1 MAAAEIEGGGAP
13 QLLGHAQLHL
23 AALAVSQIVVV
34 GKFGFHLDNAV
45 LSFHTVAAHP
55 AVGGIGKVI
64 VAAGGVAVAHQ
75 LQVSPGLIQGF
86 VIEETHRLSLMLAV
100 VRQRGVGLGD
110 IQRQGAEI
118 AHVFPH
124 PKVKG
129 AIAVRQLS
137 AAVQGPAGRQA
148 MHGRALEKIG
158 RFLLAVAAA
167 VLPGGEGE
175 AGMAFTLQH
184 RHR

>member
-1 MAAAEIEGGGAP
+1 MATAEIEGGGAP
-13 QLLGHAQLHL
+13 QLLSHAQLHL

-34 GKFGFHLDNAV
+34 GKFRFYLDNAV
-45 LSFHTVAAHP
+45 LGFHTVAAHP
-55 AVGGIGKVI
+55 AVSGIGKVI
-64 VAAGGVAVAHQ
+64 IAAGRVAVAHQ
-75 LQVSPGLIQGF
+75 LQVGAGLIQGF
-86 VIEETHRLSLMLAV
+86 VIEKTHRLPLMFAV
-100 VRQRGVGLGD
+100 VSQGGVGLSD

-129 AIAVRQLS
+129 AIAVCQLG
-137 AAVQGPAGRQA
+137 AAVERPACRQA

-158 RFLLAVAAA
+158 RFLLTVAAA

-175 AGMAFTLQH
+175 AGMAFTLEN